1 VGAAW
6 YQKEVVIPREWS
18 GQHIELFLERCHWE
32 TMLWIDGKR
41 AGMQNA
47 LSAPHIYQL
56 DNLLKPGIH
65 TITLRIDNRIKDI
78 NPGADAH
85 SVSDNTQTNWNGVI
99 GEMALTARPAVYLSS
114 VQLFPDVD
122 KKRVVVKV
130 KINSLYDNA
139 GLLKLAFSAQGN
151 KGRANLPTRQQAVT
165 AGKDSTIVSFTYP
178 MGAHQLLWDE
188 FNPNLYRMKV
198 TLTGKNG
205 TDSREVIFGM
215 RKFIARGRQ
224 LTINDRPT
232 FLRGT
237 LECAI
242 FPKTGFPPTDKA
254 AWARIFRISRSYG
267 LNHMRFHSWCPPEA
281 AFEAA
286 DEAGFYLSIECS
298 AWATVGDGK
307 PMKVT
312 G

>member
-1 VGAAW
+1 MKKIIYFIISGLLICCSIVSGQVVQNRRIDISGNWAFAIDSLDAGVKNKWFNNKLPETIHLPGSMTTNGKGNDVTLHTPWTGGVWNAQWYKDSSYAKYRQPGNIKVSFWLQPVKYYVGAAW

-130 KINSLYDNA
+130 
-139 GLLKLAFSAQGN
+139 
-151 KGRANLPTRQQAVT
+151 
-165 AGKDSTIVSFTYP
+165 
-178 MGAHQLLWDE
+178 
-188 FNPNLYRMKV
+188 
-198 TLTGKNG
+198 TGKQG
-205 TDSREVIFGM
+205 SC
-215 RKFIARGRQ
+215 KFTNPAASGYCRQ
-224 LTINDRPT
+224 
-232 FLRGT
+232 
-237 LECAI
+237 
-242 FPKTGFPPTDKA
+242 GFNN
-254 AWARIFRISRSYG
+254 SV
-267 LNHMRFHSWCPPEA
+267 
-281 AFEAA
+281 
-286 DEAGFYLSIECS
+286 FYLSDGS
-298 AWATVGDGK
+298 TPVVVG
-307 PMKVT
+307 
-312 G
+312 